1 MTQKEFEERV
11 KNENLKMRY
20 FSLEI
25 GTLLNEINILGIYN
39 DKGVWKIYQTDDRD
53 GHSFTIDQA
62 NNESDAFDLLYEYV
76 KSQINMES
84 FSKY

>member
-25 GTLLNEINILGIYN
+25 GVLMKATDVLGIYN
-39 DKGVWKIYQTDDRD
+39 DNGVWKIYKTNDRD
-53 GHSFTIDQA
+53 GHSYILDQA
-62 NNESDAFDLLYEYV
+62 NNESAAFDLLYEYV

>member
-1 MTQKEFEERV
+1 MTQKEFEKRV
-11 KNENLKMRY
+11 KEENLRMKY

-25 GTLLNEINILGIYN
+25 GVLMKATDVLGIYN
-39 DKGVWKIYQTDDRD
+39 DNGVWKIYKTNDRD
-53 GHSFTIDQA
+53 GHSYILDQA

>member
-1 MTQKEFEERV
+1 MTQKEFEKRV
-11 KNENLKMRY
+11 REENLKMID

-25 GTLLNEINILGIYN
+25 GVLMKATDVLGIYN
-39 DKGVWKIYQTDDRD
+39 DNGVWKIYKTNDRD
-53 GHSFTIDQA
+53 GHSYILDQA
-62 NNESDAFDLLYEYV
+62 NNENDAFDLLYEYV